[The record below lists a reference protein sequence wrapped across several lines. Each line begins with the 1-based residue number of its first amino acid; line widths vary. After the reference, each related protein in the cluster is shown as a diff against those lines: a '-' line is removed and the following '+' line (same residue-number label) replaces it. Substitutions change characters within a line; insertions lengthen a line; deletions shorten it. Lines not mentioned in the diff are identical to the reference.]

1 MNQTAPETA
10 PPPVLKP
17 GRGRRRAEDV
27 RHASLA
33 ATSALLFEEGIRG
46 VTFEKVAARA
56 GVSKMTLYKWW
67 TTPGR
72 LAFEAYFSALEQT
85 LAFPDTGD
93 LRADLTA
100 QLHALVG
107 LFERSGATIAQIVG
121 AAQSEPELID
131 ALSEQYVRRR
141 RQLAVDRLTKAREAG
156 QLRPDADLDAIVDQ
170 LWGAC
175 YHRLMLPALPEH
187 PVDTAFADA
196 LIANLFGGIAAQPP
210 PSITPSTRRA
220 TSRSTRSGRSG

>member
-1 MNQTAPETA
+1 MEQTDIDTPPE
-10 PPPVLKP
+10 PLLKP
-17 GRGRRRAEDV
+17 GRGRRRAEEV
-27 RHASLA
+27 RHAALT

-67 TTPGR
+67 SSPGA
-72 LAFEAYFSALEQT
+72 LAFEAYFSALEET

-93 LRADLTA
+93 LRADLTT

-107 LFERSGATIAQIVG
+107 LFARSGTTIAQIIG
-121 AAQSEPELID
+121 AAQSEPELIE
-131 ALSEQYVRRR
+131 ALSNQYVRRR
-141 RQLAVDRLTKAREAG
+141 RRLAVERLGKALEAG

-175 YHRLMLPALPEH
+175 YHRLMLPDLPEH
-187 PVDTAFADA
+187 PVDEAFADA
-196 LIANLFGGIAAQPP
+196 LIANLFGGIAA
-210 PSITPSTRRA
+210 A
-220 TSRSTRSGRSG
+220 

>member
-1 MNQTAPETA
+1 MEHTDSDT
-10 PPPVLKP
+10 PPQGPQPLLKP

-27 RHASLA
+27 RRA
-33 ATSALLFEEGIRG
+33 ALTATTALLFAEGIRG
-46 VTFEKVAARA
+46 VTFEKAAARA

-67 TTPGR
+67 SSPGA

-93 LRADLTA
+93 VRADLTT

-107 LFERSGATIAQIVG
+107 LFARSGNTIAQIVG
-121 AAQSEPELID
+121 AAQSEPELIE
-131 ALSEQYVRRR
+131 ALSNQYVRRR
-141 RQLAVDRLTKAREAG
+141 RQLAVERLAKAREAG
-156 QLRPDADLDAIVDQ
+156 ELRPDADLDAIVDQ

-187 PVDTAFADA
+187 PVDEAFADA
-196 LIANLFGGIAAQPP
+196 LIANLFGGIAPTAP
-210 PSITPSTRRA
+210 
-220 TSRSTRSGRSG
+220 

>member
-1 MNQTAPETA
+1 MQQTDTDT
-10 PPPVLKP
+10 PPPPPPLKP

-27 RHASLA
+27 RQAALA

-46 VTFEKVAARA
+46 VTFEKVAGRA

-67 TTPGR
+67 STPGR
-72 LAFEAYFSALEQT
+72 LAFEAYFSALEET

-107 LFERSGATIAQIVG
+107 LFQRSGATIAQIVG
-121 AAQSEPELID
+121 AAQSEPELIE
-131 ALSEQYVRRR
+131 ALSNQYVRRR
-141 RQLAVDRLTKAREAG
+141 RQLAVDRLTAARAAG
-156 QLRPDADLDAIVDQ
+156 QLRPEADLDAIVDQ

-187 PVDTAFADA
+187 PVDAAFADA
-196 LIANLFGGIAAQPP
+196 LIANLFGGIAP
-210 PSITPSTRRA
+210 
-220 TSRSTRSGRSG
+220 